1 MMCLHN
7 TMLFF
12 MHARVGRSMEDMN
25 DYDNGF
31 DSRQNMEKYLQD
43 IEHFIETCPFLT
55 TIPFNGRRN
64 EVWACNAMD
73 LIVLV
78 EAISDYRKETQVA
91 SRKYSDNQPLRKAR
105 AKSEGHISVQVQ
117 NTEIECPPKCRR
129 NSIAENPMRKFSR
142 NFSSPSQ

>member
-1 MMCLHN
+1 M
-7 TMLFF
+7 
-12 MHARVGRSMEDMN
+12 GRSTGDMN

-31 DSRQNMEKYLQD
+31 DSRQDTEKYLND
-43 IEHFIETCPFLT
+43 IEHFIETCPFLI
-55 TIPFNGRRN
+55 TIPINGRRN
-64 EVWACNAMD
+64 GICARNAMNS
-73 LIVLV
+73 IVLV
-78 EAISDYRKETQVA
+78 EAIPDYRKETQVA
-91 SRKYSDNQPLRKAR
+91 SRKNSHNQHLRKAR

>member
-1 MMCLHN
+1 M
-7 TMLFF
+7 
-12 MHARVGRSMEDMN
+12 GRSTGDMN

-31 DSRQNMEKYLQD
+31 DSRQDTEKYLND
-43 IEHFIETCPFLT
+43 IEHFIETCPFLI
-55 TIPFNGRRN
+55 TIPINGRRN
-64 EVWACNAMD
+64 GICARNAMD
-73 LIVLV
+73 SIVLV

-91 SRKYSDNQPLRKAR
+91 SRKYSDNQPLRKDR

>member
-1 MMCLHN
+1 M
-7 TMLFF
+7 
-12 MHARVGRSMEDMN
+12 GRSTGDMN

-31 DSRQNMEKYLQD
+31 DSRQDTEKYLND
-43 IEHFIETCPFLT
+43 IEHFIETCPFLI
-55 TIPFNGRRN
+55 TIPINGRRN
-64 EVWACNAMD
+64 GICARNAMD
-73 LIVLV
+73 SIVLV

-129 NSIAENPMRKFSR
+129 NIIAENPMRKFSR

>member
-1 MMCLHN
+1 M
-7 TMLFF
+7 
-12 MHARVGRSMEDMN
+12 
-25 DYDNGF
+25 
-31 DSRQNMEKYLQD
+31 DS
-43 IEHFIETCPFLT
+43 
-55 TIPFNGRRN
+55 
-64 EVWACNAMD
+64 
-73 LIVLV
+73 IVLV

-91 SRKYSDNQPLRKAR
+91 SRRYSDNQPLRKAR

>member
-1 MMCLHN
+1 
-7 TMLFF
+7 
-12 MHARVGRSMEDMN
+12 MN

-31 DSRQNMEKYLQD
+31 DSRQDTEKYLND
-43 IEHFIETCPFLT
+43 IEHFIETCPFLI
-55 TIPFNGRRN
+55 TIPINGRRN
-64 EVWACNAMD
+64 GICARNAMD
-73 LIVLV
+73 SIVLV

-91 SRKYSDNQPLRKAR
+91 SRKNSHNQHLRKAR

>member
-1 MMCLHN
+1 M
-7 TMLFF
+7 
-12 MHARVGRSMEDMN
+12 GRSTGDMN

-31 DSRQNMEKYLQD
+31 DSRQDTEKYLND
-43 IEHFIETCPFLT
+43 IEHFIETCPFLI
-55 TIPFNGRRN
+55 TIPINGRRN
-64 EVWACNAMD
+64 GICARNAMD
-73 LIVLV
+73 SIVLV

>member
-1 MMCLHN
+1 M
-7 TMLFF
+7 
-12 MHARVGRSMEDMN
+12 GRSTGDMN

-31 DSRQNMEKYLQD
+31 DSRQDTEKYLND
-43 IEHFIETCPFLT
+43 IEHFIETCPFLI
-55 TIPFNGRRN
+55 TIPINGRRN
-64 EVWACNAMD
+64 GICARNAMD
-73 LIVLV
+73 SIVLV

-91 SRKYSDNQPLRKAR
+91 SRKNSHNQHLRKAR

>member
-1 MMCLHN
+1 M
-7 TMLFF
+7 
-12 MHARVGRSMEDMN
+12 GRSTGDMN

-31 DSRQNMEKYLQD
+31 DSRQDTEKYLND
-43 IEHFIETCPFLT
+43 IEHFIETCPFLI
-55 TIPFNGRRN
+55 TIPINGRRN
-64 EVWACNAMD
+64 GICARNAMD
-73 LIVLV
+73 SIVLV

-117 NTEIECPPKCRR
+117 NTEIECAPKCRR

>member
-12 MHARVGRSMEDMN
+12 MHARVGRSTEDMS

-91 SRKYSDNQPLRKAR
+91 SRKYSDNQPLRKDR

-117 NTEIECPPKCRR
+117 NTEIEGPPKCRR
-129 NSIAENPMRKFSR
+129 NSIAKNPMRKFR
-142 NFSSPSQ
+142 RKFSSPSQ

>member
-1 MMCLHN
+1 M
-7 TMLFF
+7 
-12 MHARVGRSMEDMN
+12 ARSTGDMN

-31 DSRQNMEKYLQD
+31 DSRQDTEKYLND
-43 IEHFIETCPFLT
+43 IEHFIETCPFLI
-55 TIPFNGRRN
+55 TIPINGRRN
-64 EVWACNAMD
+64 GICARNAMD
-73 LIVLV
+73 SIVLV

-91 SRKYSDNQPLRKAR
+91 SRRYSDNQPLRKAR

>member
-1 MMCLHN
+1 
-7 TMLFF
+7 
-12 MHARVGRSMEDMN
+12 MHAGVGRSTEDMN
-25 DYDNGF
+25 YYDNIF
-31 DSRQNMEKYLQD
+31 DSRQDTEKCLND
-43 IEHFIETCPFLT
+43 IEHFIETCPFLI
-55 TIPFNGRRN
+55 TIPVNGRRN
-64 EVWACNAMD
+64 GICARNAMD
-73 LIVLV
+73 SIVLV

-91 SRKYSDNQPLRKAR
+91 SRKNSHNQHLRKAR

>member
-1 MMCLHN
+1 
-7 TMLFF
+7 
-12 MHARVGRSMEDMN
+12 MHAGVGRSTEDMN
-25 DYDNGF
+25 YYDNIF
-31 DSRQNMEKYLQD
+31 DSRQDTEKYLND
-43 IEHFIETCPFLT
+43 IEHFIETCPFLI
-55 TIPFNGRRN
+55 TIPINGRRN
-64 EVWACNAMD
+64 GICARNAMD
-73 LIVLV
+73 SIVLV

-91 SRKYSDNQPLRKAR
+91 SRKNSHNQHLRKAR

>member
-1 MMCLHN
+1 M
-7 TMLFF
+7 
-12 MHARVGRSMEDMN
+12 GRSTGDMN

-31 DSRQNMEKYLQD
+31 DSRQDTEKYLND
-43 IEHFIETCPFLT
+43 IEHFIETCPFLI
-55 TIPFNGRRN
+55 TIPINGRRN
-64 EVWACNAMD
+64 GICARNAMD
-73 LIVLV
+73 SIVLV

-91 SRKYSDNQPLRKAR
+91 SRRYSDNQPLRKAR

>member
-1 MMCLHN
+1 M
-7 TMLFF
+7 
-12 MHARVGRSMEDMN
+12 GRSTGDMN

-31 DSRQNMEKYLQD
+31 DSRQDTEKYLND
-43 IEHFIETCPFLT
+43 IEHFIETCPFLI
-55 TIPFNGRRN
+55 TIPINGRRN
-64 EVWACNAMD
+64 GICARNAMD
-73 LIVLV
+73 SIVLV
-78 EAISDYRKETQVA
+78 EAIPDYRKETQVA
-91 SRKYSDNQPLRKAR
+91 SRKNSHNQHLRKAR